1 MSFCCGASMVGAIG
15 TMRHGNTYVHNLP
28 MLVCPVCH
36 QVEVHHAV
44 MEEFDILMEYAES
57 DAAREVDFAEY
68 IDPSRMEEIFE
79 NCISCVSDDPQHILE
94 VQIDMALDLLLVAK
108 QLQDAEWEWILKK
121 RLKVL
126 SEKKQTMLSGF
137 M

>member
-15 TMRHGNTYVHNLP
+15 TMRQGKTAIHNLP
-28 MLVCPVCH
+28 MLFCPVCH
-36 QVEVHHAV
+36 QVEVHNAV
-44 MEEFDILMEYAES
+44 TEEFDILMEYAEA

-68 IDPSRMEEIFE
+68 IDPSRLDEIFE
-79 NCISCVSDDPQHILE
+79 NCISRVSDDPQHIFE
-94 VQIDMALDLLLVAK
+94 VQIDMALDLLNIAK

-126 SEKKQTMLSGF
+126 SEKKQMILSEF

>member
-1 MSFCCGASMVGAIG
+1 
-15 TMRHGNTYVHNLP
+15 
-28 MLVCPVCH
+28 
-36 QVEVHHAV
+36 
-44 MEEFDILMEYAES
+44 MEYAES